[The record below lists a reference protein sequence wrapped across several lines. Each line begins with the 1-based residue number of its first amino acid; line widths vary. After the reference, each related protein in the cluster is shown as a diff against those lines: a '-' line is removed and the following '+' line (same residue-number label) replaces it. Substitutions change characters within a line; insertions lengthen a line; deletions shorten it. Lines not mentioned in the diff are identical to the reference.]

1 MDGSFLD
8 PGCLDPGRRQD
19 IPMAAAV
26 QQLTMVPQKKI
37 LTGEPNHDTN

>member
-26 QQLTMVPQKKI
+26 QHIDDGAAEKNL
-37 LTGEPNHDTN
+37 DW